1 MAGRI
6 AFWCPVPARKTTDA
20 AMIERRRPIL
30 SARRPPAIAP
40 RIAPTSTELVA
51 ISSRVGGR
59 ANSLVMKRIAPDMTP
74 VS

>member
-1 MAGRI
+1 MAMPISTRPTRKTGRLVAATTI
-6 AFWCPVPARKTTDA
+6 PVPARNTADA

-51 ISSRVGGR
+51 TSSKV
-59 ANSLVMKRIAPDMTP
+59 AKD
-74 VS
+74 